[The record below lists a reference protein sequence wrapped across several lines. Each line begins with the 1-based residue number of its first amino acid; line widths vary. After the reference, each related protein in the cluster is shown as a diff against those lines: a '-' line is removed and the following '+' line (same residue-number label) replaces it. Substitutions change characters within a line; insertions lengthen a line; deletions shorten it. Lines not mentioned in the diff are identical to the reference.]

1 MTTPI
6 VKPQLLYYFNKQNN
20 FVYTLEQLFNGT
32 VIQIDMPYNDN
43 STSVIALANVKDKQ
57 AMSPNYYTFNKMYI
71 GGRKL
76 DETNRISYDLI
87 IQGSI
92 NDYTHNSLKQIL
104 FIIPIYES
112 AYSTIKADSPI
123 TSVNNKSLKALFKN
137 INLTGT
143 PNILSLER
151 DGINSIDLNNFFG
164 NLYSTELSSNAILST
179 NIKDEKSKITYNI
192 IEFKRS
198 YLWINTSSI
207 PALSVI
213 TEYYLPEI
221 KDTNKVVINVMNNN
235 MAITPSTETDI
246 YIDCSPTDS
255 KGKSVAVYS
264 SKNLDQLNFFKI
276 NDLKVWAFRFIT
288 FFVLLIIIFV
298 VIKFF
303 QVTGKKTQ
311 SSVSPASPA
320 QTTTA
325 SGP

>member
-1 MTTPI
+1 
-6 VKPQLLYYFNKQNN
+6 
-20 FVYTLEQLFNGT
+20 
-32 VIQIDMPYNDN
+32 MPYNDN
-43 STSVIALANVKDKQ
+43 STSVIALANVKDNQ
-57 AMSPNYYTFNKMYI
+57 ALTPNYYTFNKMYI
-71 GGRKL
+71 AGRKL
-76 DETNRISYDLI
+76 NETNKLSYDLML
-87 IQGSI
+87 QGSI

-104 FIIPIYES
+104 FIIPIYDS

-123 TSVNNKSLKALFKN
+123 TDINNKSLKAIFNN

-143 PNILSLER
+143 PNVLSLQS
-151 DGINSIDLNNFFG
+151 DGLNSIDLNNFFG
-164 NLYSTELSSNAILST
+164 NLYTTDLSSNAILSM

-198 YLWINTSSI
+198 YLWIDTTKI

-213 TEYYLPEI
+213 TEYSLPEI
-221 KDTNKVVINVMNNN
+221 KDNNKVVINVMNNN

-255 KGKSVAVYS
+255 KGESVAVYT

-288 FFVLLIIIFV
+288 FFVLLLIIFV

-303 QVTGKKTQ
+303 QITEKKAPA
-311 SSVSPASPA
+311 PASASA
-320 QTTTA
+320 QPVA
-325 SGP
+325 P